1 MGGECVVADAVTY
14 EPVSSVFFPVFL
26 EKTGKIPDFWD
37 EGLILR
43 GFRSEDSIVCAS
55 FSLMR
60 VTGKI

>member
-37 EGLILR
+37 EGLSLR
-43 GFRSEDSIVCAS
+43 GFRSEDSIVCAA
-55 FSLMR
+55 FP
-60 VTGKI
+60 